1 MAKKEVTS
9 TTNLELAKQ
18 NSLSAEGVV
27 FSNSEE
33 RGSIIRIKPKELAES
48 GTTGEIFIGRY
59 EGTLPNNLNPESPD
73 YKFRGSSD
81 TLYILNSCGSIK
93 KGMAGVQP
101 GELVRVSYK
110 GQNKMTKGP
119 AKGKMAHL
127 FQIDTAKSAQD

>member
-18 NSLSAEGVV
+18 NSLSTEGVV
-27 FSNSEE
+27 FGSSEA

-48 GTTGEIFIGRY
+48 GTLGEIFVGRY
-59 EGTLPNNLNPESPD
+59 EGTLPNSMNPDSPD
-73 YKFRGSSD
+73 YKFRGNAD

-93 KGMAGVQP
+93 KGMASVVEGD
-101 GELVRVSYK
+101 LVRVSYK

-119 AKGKMAHL
+119 AKGKLAHL
-127 FQIDTAKSAQD
+127 FQIDTARNTQD